1 MGKIEKAK
9 NYKVSLTNRDILRMA
24 LPISL
29 AILVPQLNF
38 ITNNIFLGHLDRT
51 GDALSTAGITGVY
64 YLLFAVVGQ
73 GLNNG
78 LQALIARRAG
88 EGRIGEIGQL
98 FSQGMIVALGLA
110 FAGIAITWFLAP
122 VALGWSLHSA
132 ALRDQAIAFLR
143 IRIWGL
149 PFLYVYQMRNAL
161 LVGTNQSKYLVYG
174 TLAETGV
181 NIALDYA
188 LIFGHFGLPAL
199 GFNGAAIASIFA
211 EASGMLV
218 VFVVIHAQ
226 GISKELQLY
235 RHWKFDSANVRLI
248 LTQSSPLVFQF
259 IISITAWVFF
269 YILVE
274 HHGRQALAISST
286 MRNIFGLFGVFTWA
300 FASATNAMVSNII
313 GQGMEDKVT
322 ELIRKIVKL
331 SLSFSVVVALL
342 LNCFPGLFLSVYG
355 QDPGFTQAA
364 IPVIR
369 IVSSALILMSFSTIW
384 LNAVTG
390 TGNTRVNLLIEL
402 ITILFYCSYVYLTL
416 ERWNMSLV
424 VGWMSEWIYWLSLF
438 IMSFAYIRSGLWR
451 GKVV

>member
-1 MGKIEKAK
+1 MEGVANTK
-9 NYKVSLTNRDILRMA
+9 NYKVSITNRDILKMA

-64 YLLFAVVGQ
+64 YLLFAVIGQ
-73 GLNNG
+73 GLNTG

-88 EGRIGEIGQL
+88 EGRIGEIGKL
-98 FSQGMIVALGLA
+98 FSQGMIVAVGLA
-110 FAGIAITWFLAP
+110 FTGIAITWFLAP

-188 LIFGHFGLPAL
+188 LIFGHLGLPAL
-199 GFNGAAIASIFA
+199 GFNGAAISSIFA

-235 RHWKFDSANVRLI
+235 RHWRIDTSNVRLI
-248 LTQSSPLVFQF
+248 LTQSSPLVFQYL
-259 IISITAWVFF
+259 ISIAAWVFF
-269 YILVE
+269 YILIE
-274 HHGRQALAISST
+274 HHGRQALAISNT
-286 MRNIFGLFGVFTWA
+286 MRNIFGLFGVFAWA

-322 ELIRKIVKL
+322 ELIRKIVRL
-331 SLSFSVVVALL
+331 SLGVSVIVALL

-355 QDPGFTQAA
+355 QDPAFTQAA

-384 LNAVTG
+384 ISAVTG

-438 IMSFAYIRSGLWR
+438 IMSFAYIRSGRWR